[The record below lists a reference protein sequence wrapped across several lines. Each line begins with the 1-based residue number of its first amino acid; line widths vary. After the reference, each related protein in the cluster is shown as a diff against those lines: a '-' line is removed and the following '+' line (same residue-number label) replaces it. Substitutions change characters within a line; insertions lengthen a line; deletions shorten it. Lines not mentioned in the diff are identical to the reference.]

1 MKLDPET
8 IEVSIEELARLV
20 DGARQQPLNEDD
32 HRKLRAAVETLGQMA
47 RRLAEKDA
55 TVREL
60 RQMLLKPA
68 TTEKTRAVLER
79 AGVPPRSDGTA
90 GEPAAEK
97 RKRKGHG
104 RKPASAFVGAE
115 KVEVPHPTL
124 QPGDRC
130 PDCGKGK
137 VYSMKDP
144 GVRVRIV
151 GQAPVQATVY
161 ELARLRCNLCQE
173 IYEAPAPESMGENK
187 RDPTAASMVAV
198 LKYGSGMPFHRLAGL
213 QANLGIPLP
222 PSTQWD
228 MMAQAAAPMEPAFE
242 ELIRQ
247 AAQGQV
253 VYNDDTAMRILALQ
267 RETAEDRTGV
277 FTTGIV
283 ATANGRKMTLFF
295 TGDKHAGE
303 NLADVLRRR
312 AAESPPPIQMCD
324 ALSRNV
330 PKGFAVILSN
340 CLTHCRRH
348 YVEVAANFAPECQYV
363 LETLGEVYGHDEE
376 ARRQGMS
383 EIERL
388 DHHQA
393 HSGPLMEQLQ
403 QWGQQQLDEHRVEP
417 NSGLGQAIT
426 YMLKH
431 WEKLTLFL
439 RKAGAPLDSN
449 IVERALKKA
458 ILHRKNAL
466 FYKTRNGAHVGDL
479 FMSLIYTCELCG
491 GNPFDYLTELQR
503 HAAELARHPERW
515 MPWNYRATLEEAA
528 AVSEAA

>member
-1 MKLDPET
+1 M
-8 IEVSIEELARLV
+8 
-20 DGARQQPLNEDD
+20 
-32 HRKLRAAVETLGQMA
+32 
-47 RRLAEKDA
+47 
-55 TVREL
+55 
-60 RQMLLKPA
+60 
-68 TTEKTRAVLER
+68 
-79 AGVPPRSDGTA
+79 
-90 GEPAAEK
+90 
-97 RKRKGHG
+97 
-104 RKPASAFVGAE
+104 
-115 KVEVPHPTL
+115 
-124 QPGDRC
+124 
-130 PDCGKGK
+130 
-137 VYSMKDP
+137 
-144 GVRVRIV
+144 
-151 GQAPVQATVY
+151 
-161 ELARLRCNLCQE
+161 
-173 IYEAPAPESMGENK
+173 
-187 RDPTAASMVAV
+187 
-198 LKYGSGMPFHRLAGL
+198 
-213 QANLGIPLP
+213 
-222 PSTQWD
+222 
-228 MMAQAAAPMEPAFE
+228 
-242 ELIRQ
+242 
-247 AAQGQV
+247 
-253 VYNDDTAMRILALQ
+253 
-267 RETAEDRTGV
+267 
-277 FTTGIV
+277 
-283 ATANGRKMTLFF
+283 
-295 TGDKHAGE
+295 
-303 NLADVLRRR
+303 
-312 AAESPPPIQMCD
+312 
-324 ALSRNV
+324 

-393 HSGPLMEQLQ
+393 HSGPLMQQLQ

-515 MPWNYRATLEEAA
+515 LPWNYRATLEEAA